1 MRRAPGSPSAGLS
14 LAGVLVALLAIVVV
28 GGTAFGYS
36 QWQSEIDQATDG
48 TFPAAQPRAGGTPLP
63 AAPTSAPT
71 QAPEPAY
78 ETPTFDLL
86 KPTGNRP
93 RPVVLVVGDG
103 YAAGRGASSP
113 DLAFPALLATDLGW
127 DVETS
132 AATGAGYVS
141 EGSELADLLAE
152 APESLAPDLVIVQGA
167 YGSNAT
173 ADEAKQAV
181 AELAAALQD
190 RYADVPLVVLT
201 SISPEP
207 ASEQAETRERTLARA
222 WREVPGALV
231 LRPLTDGWGTAAFDD
246 EGHRI
251 IADQL
256 EQALRDAGLAKQ
268 P

>member
-1 MRRAPGSPSAGLS
+1 MRRAPGPSSAGLS
-14 LAGVLVALLAIVVV
+14 LAGVLVVLLAVLVI

-36 QWQSEIDQATDG
+36 HWQSEIDRATDG
-48 TFPAAQPRAGGTPLP
+48 TVPTTQPRAGGTPLP
-63 AAPTSAPT
+63 SAPTSAPAE
-71 QAPEPAY
+71 APEPAY
-78 ETPTFDLL
+78 EPPTFDLL

-93 RPVVLVVGDG
+93 RPVVLVVCDG

-113 DLAFPALLATDLGW
+113 DLAFPALIATDLGW

-132 AATGAGYVS
+132 AATGAGYVADAS
-141 EGSELADLLAE
+141 RLVDLLAQ
-152 APESLAPDLVIVQGA
+152 APKSLSPDLVVVQGA

-190 RYADVPLVVLT
+190 RYAGVPLVVLT

-222 WREVPGALV
+222 WRDVPGALV

-246 EGHRI
+246 RGHRI
-251 IADQL
+251 IAEQL